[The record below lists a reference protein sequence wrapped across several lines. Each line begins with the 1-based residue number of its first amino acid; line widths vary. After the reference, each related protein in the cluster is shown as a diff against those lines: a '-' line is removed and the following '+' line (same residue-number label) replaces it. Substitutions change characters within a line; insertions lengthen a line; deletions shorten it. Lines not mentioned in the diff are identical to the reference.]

1 VRSPFCRAFVA
12 PAFGRAL
19 WNRAHARLNTGAT
32 RAMWIGLGRAL
43 KNYLIYFS
51 GNSFIFAFDVS
62 CFPHNSGRGSSRG
75 IRSFQGEGRAHP
87 NREKKPTSQPE
98 IGTTVQMRESSGSAA
113 ERRQT
118 PRTKLVEIAYIGM
131 GPENGGLVLD
141 VSDGGLSFH
150 AVAPVK
156 PAETIRFLLSL
167 RGHSRIEGAGKVV
180 WTNDLRTVCG
190 LRFTS
195 LSSGAREHLNSWT
208 NQSRMP
214 AAPRQS
220 PLSPLPPMRLSA
232 PLPVPP
238 RRQETFSSAA
248 NQSDAVARPVFA
260 IPPAS
265 EVYLSEP
272 AGRSLWGGQLFLW
285 MIFAVLGGMVL
296 GSAYLFGLHVGRSQ
310 ASSTAQFATHAE
322 LQAGATEA
330 ESANGPAPSTAS
342 ERPSAANNAAP
353 VASERTSVSNGAP
366 AASTVATSIP
376 GATAAVPGAALMNAS
391 KTDTVPA
398 NSFQRSGDDERS
410 NGADQRAEQAL
421 QAGKSELAAAMA
433 ALHGTNGVP
442 DSSKAARLL
451 WAAVANHNSTAEVVL
466 ADLYLRGEG
475 VTQSCKQG
483 QVLLLAASK
492 SGDIQASEK
501 LAELYRNGCP

>member
-1 VRSPFCRAFVA
+1 
-12 PAFGRAL
+12 
-19 WNRAHARLNTGAT
+19 
-32 RAMWIGLGRAL
+32 
-43 KNYLIYFS
+43 
-51 GNSFIFAFDVS
+51 
-62 CFPHNSGRGSSRG
+62 
-75 IRSFQGEGRAHP
+75 
-87 NREKKPTSQPE
+87 
-98 IGTTVQMRESSGSAA
+98 VQMRESSGSAS

-195 LSSGAREHLNSWT
+195 LSSGAREHLNNWT

-214 AAPRQS
+214 KAPRQS
-220 PLSPLPPMRLSA
+220 PISPLPPMRLAA
-232 PLPVPP
+232 PLPMAP
-238 RRQETFSSAA
+238 RRQQSLSSAA
-248 NQSDAVARPVFA
+248 IQPDIGAEPVFA

-310 ASSTAQFATHAE
+310 AGSTAQFATHPE
-322 LQAGATEA
+322 PRAGATEA
-330 ESANGPAPSTAS
+330 EPANGQAPSGAS
-342 ERPSAANNAAP
+342 ESPSAANNAP
-353 VASERTSVSNGAP
+353 TVASERTTVPNGAP
-366 AASTVATSIP
+366 SASVVATSIP
-376 GATAAVPGAALMNAS
+376 AATAAIPGGALMNAS

-398 NSFQRSGDDERS
+398 NSFQRPGDDERTAAS
-410 NGADQRAEQAL
+410 DQRAGQAL

-475 VTQSCKQG
+475 VTKSCQQG

-492 SGDIQASEK
+492 SGDVQGSEK

>member
-1 VRSPFCRAFVA
+1 
-12 PAFGRAL
+12 
-19 WNRAHARLNTGAT
+19 
-32 RAMWIGLGRAL
+32 
-43 KNYLIYFS
+43 
-51 GNSFIFAFDVS
+51 
-62 CFPHNSGRGSSRG
+62 
-75 IRSFQGEGRAHP
+75 
-87 NREKKPTSQPE
+87 
-98 IGTTVQMRESSGSAA
+98 MRESSGSAA

-156 PAETIRFLLSL
+156 PSETICFLLSL

-180 WTNDLRTVCG
+180 WTNELRTVCG

-195 LSSGAREHLNSWT
+195 LSSGAREHLNNWT

-214 AAPRQS
+214 AAPR
-220 PLSPLPPMRLSA
+220 PRPAPRNPLPRLAA

-248 NQSDAVARPVFA
+248 IQSDAVAEPVFA

-285 MIFAVLGGMVL
+285 VLFAVLGGTVL

-310 ASSTAQFATHAE
+310 TSSAARFATHPE
-322 LQAGATEA
+322 RQAGATGSET
-330 ESANGPAPSTAS
+330 ANGPAASAAS
-342 ERPSAANNAAP
+342 ESPSAANDAP
-353 VASERTSVSNGAP
+353 TVASERTSVSNGAP
-366 AASTVATSIP
+366 SASAVATSIP
-376 GATAAVPGAALMNAS
+376 SATAAVPGGELMNAS
-391 KTDTVPA
+391 KTDAVPA
-398 NSFQRSGDDERS
+398 NSFQRPGDEERTAAS
-410 NGADQRAEQAL
+410 DQRAEQAL

-466 ADLYLRGEG
+466 ADLYLRGDG
-475 VTQSCKQG
+475 VTKSCEQG

-492 SGDIQASEK
+492 SGDVQASAK

>member
-1 VRSPFCRAFVA
+1 
-12 PAFGRAL
+12 
-19 WNRAHARLNTGAT
+19 
-32 RAMWIGLGRAL
+32 
-43 KNYLIYFS
+43 
-51 GNSFIFAFDVS
+51 
-62 CFPHNSGRGSSRG
+62 
-75 IRSFQGEGRAHP
+75 
-87 NREKKPTSQPE
+87 
-98 IGTTVQMRESSGSAA
+98 VQMHESSGSAA

-180 WTNDLRTVCG
+180 WTNELRTVCG

-195 LSSGAREHLNSWT
+195 LSSGAREHLNNWT
-208 NQSRMP
+208 NQSRMA
-214 AAPRQS
+214 AAPR
-220 PLSPLPPMRLSA
+220 PRPAPRNPLPRLTA

-238 RRQETFSSAA
+238 RRQETVPFAA
-248 NQSDAVARPVFA
+248 VQTDAVAEPVLA

-265 EVYLSEP
+265 DVYLSEP
-272 AGRSLWGGQLFLW
+272 PGRSLWGGQLFLW
-285 MIFAVLGGMVL
+285 MLFAVLGGMVL
-296 GSAYLFGLHVGRSQ
+296 GSAYLFGLHVGRSEV
-310 ASSTAQFATHAE
+310 SSAGQFATHPE
-322 LQAGATEA
+322 PQAGATEA
-330 ESANGPAPSTAS
+330 EPGTGPTAAAS
-342 ERPSAANNAAP
+342 EGSSAANDAPAA
-353 VASERTSVSNGAP
+353 ASARTSVSNSVP
-366 AASTVATSIP
+366 PASTVATSIP
-376 GATAAVPGAALMNAS
+376 GATAVAPGAALVNAS
-391 KTDTVPA
+391 KTDAVPA
-398 NSFQRSGDDERS
+398 NSLERSGDEERS
-410 NGADQRAEQAL
+410 AASDQRAEQAL

-433 ALHGTNGVP
+433 ALRGTNGAP

-466 ADLYLRGEG
+466 ADLYLRGDG
-475 VTQSCKQG
+475 VTKSCEQG

-492 SGDIQASEK
+492 SGDVQASAK